1 MGKYEFRLP
10 DIGEGVT
17 EGEIVTWLVSP
28 GDVVAEDQPMV
39 EVMTDKATVTITS
52 PRAGRIVE
60 TRGKVGGVVPV
71 HSVLVV
77 FDLDDRPAAPSPA
90 AGMPSPASGTG
101 MRQSAA
107 KTGPAEPAAT
117 AVGDIREDLPG
128 MNLMAPSPA
137 PAAWMNGSMGAGAAA
152 YFNEKP
158 LATPATRKLARDLG
172 VDLRRV
178 PPTGPG
184 GRVTKDDVR
193 ALEAPEAEPETAP
206 LLPAM
211 APRAAAPG
219 GAGAALG
226 AGAAGARGAGGAGA
240 ASAEARA
247 ADAGAAVE
255 RARAAVERGA
265 AAAPELL
272 EEDHGRGA
280 ARPEGERARGLP
292 AIQGDERVPL
302 RGVRKRIF
310 EAMSRSKHTAAHF
323 TFVEECDVS
332 ALKERRAR
340 LRPLAEKAGVK
351 LTFLPFFVKAVVAA
365 LKKHPTL
372 NSAFDEAS
380 QEIVVRKSY
389 HIGIASATEAGLIV
403 PVVRD
408 ADRRSVLDI
417 AKEIARLGEDTK
429 AGRVKP
435 EDLGGST
442 FTITS
447 LGQQGGLFATPILNF
462 PEVAILGIHQMKQ
475 KPVVR
480 DRQIVI
486 GEVMLLSLSF
496 DHRIIDGHV
505 GAAFAYEV
513 IGYLED
519 PDRLF
524 LEMG

>member
-90 AGMPSPASGTG
+90 SGAG

-107 KTGPAEPAAT
+107 TTASEAPAATTGAAEPAAT

-128 MNLMAPSPA
+128 MNLVAPA
-137 PAAWMNGSMGAGAAA
+137 PAAWMNGSVRGGAAA

-193 ALEAPEAEPETAP
+193 ALEAPEAEPETTP
-206 LLPAM
+206 LLSATAARR
-211 APRAAAPG
+211 APAPG
-219 GAGAALG
+219 GAGAAAG
-226 AGAAGARGAGGAGA
+226 GTGAAGARGAGAAGA
-240 ASAEARA
+240 AGAEARA

-272 EEDHGRGA
+272 EADRGRGA
-280 ARPEGERARGLP
+280 GRPDRAISIASAP
-292 AIQGDERVPL
+292 GDERVPL

-310 EAMSRSKHTAAHF
+310 EQMSRSKHTAAHF

-372 NSAFDEAS
+372 NCAFDEAS

-480 DRQIVI
+480 DGQIVI
-486 GEVMLLSLSF
+486 GDVMLLSLSF

-505 GAAFAYEV
+505 GAAFAYEI

-524 LEMG
+524 LEMS